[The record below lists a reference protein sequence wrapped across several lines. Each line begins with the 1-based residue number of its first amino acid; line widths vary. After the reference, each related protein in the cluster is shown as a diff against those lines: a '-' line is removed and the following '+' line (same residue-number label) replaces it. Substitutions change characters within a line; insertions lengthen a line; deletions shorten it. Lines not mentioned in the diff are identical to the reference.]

1 LKEKGVRASIQF
13 DEVGL
18 MHRAR
23 SSRIKKFLLVATAV
37 FILALAAGMAQTTS
51 NAPPGIGEDIIP
63 FLNQTLVWYG
73 QLKTQQQLVN
83 EPSDVLFLNDN
94 RHIADQ
100 AVRLSFDFA
109 RAQAQ
114 LLAATNLSNAGR
126 APGTSSSG
134 TPSSGTSSFQGLTD
148 SAAKSDAQVK
158 ALQKELEGL
167 HQQLAIATGKKR
179 ATLQATISE
188 TEGELELF
196 QARRDILHTMLEF
209 AHGSTTGNQG
219 QLGLSAQIEEM
230 ARTVPGL
237 AAENNNPEAGQSSG
251 NAAGASAMAASAKDH
266 KTPTGILA
274 LATDLFSLRHKLRV
288 LDDNLQQTDS
298 LAQAAKAVRAPMVA
312 KVRELMKA
320 GDDLA
325 ALPDSQDIKV
335 LAQQRKDLDGFTA
348 QFKHI
353 SAGILPLRKQSI
365 LLDVYR
371 HNSANWREAIA
382 GEYHTEL
389 RDLLLRL
396 GMLAAALCL
405 VLGISEIWRRATF
418 RYITDVRRRYQFLLI
433 RRFVLWCVI
442 AIIVVTAFAS
452 ELGALTT
459 FAGLLTAGVAVSL
472 QNVILSVAGYF
483 FLIGKYGVRV
493 GDRVQIAGV
502 TGEVV
507 DIGLVRLHLMEVGGG
522 PGSRPTGRVVA
533 FSNGVVFQANA
544 GMFKQIPG
552 TNFLWHEITLT
563 LDLESDYRHVEER
576 MLEAASK
583 VLSEHEGKME
593 QQRQG
598 MEKALTSVP
607 TVPFAAATHLRLSAA
622 GIEVT
627 IRYPVEL
634 GNAAEID
641 DRITRELLDAMERE
655 PKLRIVGSSGTSVR
669 AAEQPL
675 EPLKG

>member
-1 LKEKGVRASIQF
+1 
-13 DEVGL
+13 
-18 MHRAR
+18 MHQAG
-23 SSRIKKFLLVATAV
+23 SNGIKSFFLFTTVVL
-37 FILALAAGMAQTTS
+37 ILALSAGMAQTAS
-51 NAPPGIGEDIIP
+51 NTPPGNGEDIIP

-73 QLKTQQQLVN
+73 QLQMQQQLVN

-114 LLAATNLSNAGR
+114 LLAAPNQSTGGTAS
-126 APGTSSSG
+126 GTSSSSA
-134 TPSSGTSSFQGLTD
+134 PPSGTSSFQGLTA
-148 SAAKSDAQVK
+148 SAAKADQQVK
-158 ALQKELEGL
+158 ALQKELEGF
-167 HQQLAIATGKKR
+167 HQQLAGATGKKR

-196 QARRDILHTMLEF
+196 QARKDILHTMLGF
-209 AHGSTTGNQG
+209 AHGTTAGNQG

-230 ARTVPGL
+230 ARTVPAL
-237 AAENNNPEAGQSSG
+237 AAENNNPDAGQPSG

-274 LATDLFSLRHKLRV
+274 LATDLFSLRRKLRV

-298 LAQAAKAVRAPMVA
+298 LAQAAKAARAPMVA
-312 KVRELMKA
+312 KVRELMKT

-325 ALPDSQDIKV
+325 AQPDSQDIKV
-335 LAQQRKDLDGFTA
+335 LAQQRKELDGLTA

-353 SAGILPLRKQSI
+353 SAGILPLGKQSI
-365 LLDVYR
+365 LLDVYKR
-371 HNSANWREAIA
+371 NSANWREAIA

-396 GMLAAALCL
+396 GVLVAALFL
-405 VLGISEIWRRATF
+405 VLGISEVWRRATF

-433 RRFVLWCVI
+433 RRFVTWCVI
-442 AIIVVTAFAS
+442 AVIVVTAFAS

-472 QNVILSVAGYF
+472 QNVILSIAGYF

-507 DIGLVRLHLMEVGGG
+507 DIGLVRLHLMEVSSG

-563 LDLESDYRHVEER
+563 LGLESDYRQVEER
-576 MLEAASK
+576 MLEAANK
-583 VLSEHEGKME
+583 VLGEHEEKLE
-593 QQRQG
+593 KQRRG
-598 MEKALTSVP
+598 MEKALSSV
-607 TVPFAAATHLRLSAA
+607 AAASFAPATHVRLSAA
-622 GIEVT
+622 GIEVA

-655 PKLRIVGSSGTSVR
+655 PRLRILASSVTSVR
-669 AAEQPL
+669 AADQPAA
-675 EPLKG
+675 PLKS